1 MAPRTKKSVTK
12 KGENTPEDPELFFE
26 ELSKTGNPEEKST
39 FRMSNQKIMLTY
51 ASHLPKVEFKEWFEN
66 LINDGI
72 KQYTIKTIEMAH
84 EKGDKSHNYLH
95 THVVIDFG
103 QPFNTNRQDR
113 FNWPNTDPQWNNGK
127 DIHPNIRIIR
137 SPTHWRRSLAYLAK
151 EDGENGHLI
160 PDAQTAFQKLEALR
174 DCKDDL
180 EVAKEL
186 FEGKEGNKFNPMAL
200 NQTLQLLDR
209 IGSTAEVEPMS
220 FHPNTFSHPWQV
232 RLIQHVSAKPTGR
245 FIRWIVDPHED
256 GGTGKT
262 SFARSLSE
270 WYPKEYI
277 YVPSCDPRSVGL
289 HLDTAITKH
298 KLREIKVLIIDIS
311 RSKDKVNSGFN
322 PVNLYKMIEELS
334 NGLFMSDKY
343 RSKLLSWLPG
353 HVVCFANWYPTITTG
368 TLSRERLWI
377 TTLNKFSKKDCIFK
391 QGVNMIKTASGSS
404 LAKEFGYDKLEF
416 VEFDREE
423 MPPELD

>member
-1 MAPRTKKSVTK
+1 
-12 KGENTPEDPELFFE
+12 LILE
-26 ELSKTGNPEEKST
+26 E
-39 FRMSNQKIMLTY
+39 FD
-51 ASHLPKVEFKEWFEN
+51 N

-72 KQYTIKTIEMAH
+72 KKYEIKTIEMAH

-95 THVVIDFG
+95 THVVVELDKAFACSG
-103 QPFNTNRQDR
+103 NRGVHR
-113 FNWPNTDPQWNNGK
+113 FDWPNTDPQWNNGEN
-127 DIHPNIRIIR
+127 IHPNIRIIR

-160 PDAQTAFQKLEALR
+160 PDTQTAFQKLEALR

-186 FEGKEGNKFNPMAL
+186 FAGEEAGAFSAMKL

-209 IGSTAEVEPMS
+209 VGTTSEVEPMS
-220 FHPNTFSHPWQV
+220 FHPSTFSHPWQV
-232 RLIQHVSAKPTGR
+232 RFIQTMSKDPTGR
-245 FIRWIVDPHED
+245 FIRWFVDPHED

-270 WYPKEYI
+270 WYPKEYV

-289 HLDTAITKH
+289 HLDMVLTKYKLKTITC
-298 KLREIKVLIIDIS
+298 LMIDVS
-311 RSKDKVNSGFN
+311 RSKDAKARGFDSY
-322 PVNLYKMIEELS
+322 NLYKMIEELS
-334 NGLFMSDKY
+334 NGLYMSDKY

-353 HVVCFANWYPTITTG
+353 HVVIFANWYPTINTG
-368 TLSRERLWI
+368 TLSKERLWI

-391 QGVNMIKTASGSS
+391 EGVNMIKTAKGSS
-404 LAKEFGYDKLEF
+404 LAKELGYDSLNFEEF
-416 VEFDREE
+416 EREE
-423 MPPELD
+423 LPPDVE